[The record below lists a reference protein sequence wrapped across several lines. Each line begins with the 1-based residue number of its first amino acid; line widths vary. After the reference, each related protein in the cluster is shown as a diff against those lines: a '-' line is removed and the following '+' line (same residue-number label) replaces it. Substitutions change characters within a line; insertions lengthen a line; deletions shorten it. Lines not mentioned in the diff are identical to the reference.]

1 MNIPQDIYY
10 IKLARDIE
18 SFLYDNKIIH
28 WPIDLDY
35 DYDRNRVDLTMEIKK
50 GELDD
55 LEKSKM
61 LSTILANFNYKLS
74 HTGPRTD
81 NLYGH
86 LTVVPMEN
94 EDTVTF
100 HICFIF

>member
-10 IKLARDIE
+10 INLARDIE
-18 SFLYDNKIIH
+18 DFLADNKIAN

-61 LSTILANFNYKLS
+61 LDTIWANFKYKLLP
-74 HTGPRTD
+74 TQVRLEP
-81 NLYGH
+81 LFGH
-86 LTVVPMEN
+86 LAVVPMEN
-94 EDTVTF
+94 ENSVTF

>member
-10 IKLARDIE
+10 IKLAREIE
-18 SFLYDNKIIH
+18 YFLADNKIAN

-61 LSTILANFNYKLS
+61 LDTIWANFKYKLLPTQVRS
-74 HTGPRTD
+74 EAF
-81 NLYGH
+81 GH
-86 LTVVPMEN
+86 LVVVPMES
-94 EDTVTF
+94 EDSVTF

>member
-10 IKLARDIE
+10 IKLAREIE
-18 SFLYDNKIIH
+18 YFLFDNKIVH
-28 WPIDLDY
+28 WPTDFDCVG
-35 DYDRNRVDLTMEIKK
+35 NRADLTIEIKK
-50 GELDD
+50 DKLDD
-55 LEKSKM
+55 LEKSKI
-61 LSTILANFNYKLS
+61 LGTILANLNYKLS

-81 NLYGH
+81 VLYGH

-94 EDTVTF
+94 ENSVTF